1 MYPGKYYN
9 DQTSALTPVD
19 INLFDTY
26 LEFKPVEITRAT
38 RYSWNFGEIQFL
50 EINKNFVKLIH
61 PTDGGLEIGDTE
73 FIQTFK
79 KLYSQTRGTSIYSA
93 VLRGGTKAAFLA
105 AGILFAILI
114 VCYFFIIPWGAE
126 KIAGQL
132 PKSVD
137 REVGQAARAA
147 LDETIDSA
155 GSKLLTQ
162 FASEINWKSDDTLRF
177 SVVKSDV
184 VNAYALPGGYI
195 VVYSELLKKIQ
206 TKEELAALLA
216 HEVSHINYRHSIRK
230 LCKDLSTSILVNT
243 ILGNIGAVSASLYS
257 NASAIYSLRYSREY
271 EKEADVEG
279 LELLRAND
287 INQKGMPDLMKILSG
302 IDKKIA
308 VPTFLSTHPL
318 TDNRINY
325 LEQQIKEHP
334 ASYKDMPAL
343 DEPFRELKKLYH

>member
-9 DQTSALTPVD
+9 DQTSALTQVN
-19 INLFDTY
+19 ITLFDTY
-26 LEFKPVEITRAT
+26 LEFKPVENIKAT
-38 RYSWNFGEIQFL
+38 RHSWNFDEIQFL

-61 PTDGGLEIGDTE
+61 STDGGLEIRDPE

-79 KLYSQTRGTSIYSA
+79 KLYSHTRGTSIYSM
-93 VLRGGTKAAFLA
+93 VLRGGTKAAFLT
-105 AGILFAILI
+105 AGILFAILVI
-114 VCYFFIIPWGAE
+114 CYFFVIPWGAE

-147 LDETIDSA
+147 LDETIDTA
-155 GSKLLTQ
+155 GSKLLTE
-162 FASEINWKSDDTLRF
+162 FASGINWKSDDTLRF
-177 SVVKSDV
+177 SVVKSEV

-216 HEVSHINYRHSIRK
+216 HEVSHVNHRHSIRK

-257 NASAIYSLRYSREY
+257 NATTIYNLRYSREY
-271 EKEADVEG
+271 EKEADIEG
-279 LELLRAND
+279 LELLRTNHID
-287 INQKGMPDLMKILSG
+287 QKGMLDLMKILSG

-318 TDNRINY
+318 TGNRINY

-334 ASYKDMPAL
+334 SSYTDMPAL
-343 DEPFRELKKLYH
+343 NGPFRALKKLYH